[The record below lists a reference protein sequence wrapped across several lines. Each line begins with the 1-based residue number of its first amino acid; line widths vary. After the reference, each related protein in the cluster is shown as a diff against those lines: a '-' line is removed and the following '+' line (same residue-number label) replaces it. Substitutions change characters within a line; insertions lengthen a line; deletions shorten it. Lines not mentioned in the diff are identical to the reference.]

1 VIVQSDPHD
10 RLVLPTGAPTGNR
23 DHREEPTRPHV
34 SFEPM
39 VDRIRFLADHDLSSI
54 MVLSDFLLRC
64 IAPL

>member
-1 VIVQSDPHD
+1 
-10 RLVLPTGAPTGNR
+10 
-23 DHREEPTRPHV
+23 V
-34 SFEPM
+34 SFEPV